1 MQTLLSPGKSDL
13 GRVDPTQGRLVI
25 FGKRLPHRM

>member
-13 GRVDPTQGRLVI
+13 GRVDPTQGRLVKL
-25 FGKRLPHRM
+25 GKPPPHRM